1 MLVKNAFRYLF
12 LLLGLLGLLCFPS
25 QSAEAVREGLTICG
39 TSVIP
44 ALFPFFVLT
53 NFFLGS
59 RKSRQPSRLA
69 DKVMRACFGLSGS
82 CMMPLLLSFFGGY
95 PVGASCAVQ
104 QYQKG
109 AISKQDAEHLLLF
122 CNNSGPAFF
131 LGVVGAAV
139 LQDIRFGLLLYLVH
153 ILSAL
158 CCGVLLRSPVENGVK
173 LRRIPA
179 AQPKGGSFLQAI
191 SATCAALLQI
201 SGLILF
207 FSVVLA
213 VLEASGLLAL
223 LSRLLPWIAASELGA
238 ILSGTLELS
247 SGIIRLTACENAAV
261 LCAFFMGWGGI
272 CVHLQAMSFWQP
284 CGLHPRGYFLA
295 KLLHGVISV
304 LFVLLLISPTP
315 LLVVLAAVLFALC
328 AIFPQIRQKWGGN
341 LRGHAV

>member
-12 LLLGLLGLLCFPS
+12 LLLGLLGLLCFPA

-59 RKSRQPSRLA
+59 RKNRQPSRLA
-69 DKVMRACFGLSGS
+69 DKIMQACFGLSGS
-82 CMMPLLLSFFGGY
+82 CMTPLLLSFFGGY
-95 PVGASCAVQ
+95 PVGVSCAVQ

-109 AISKQDAEHLLLF
+109 AISKQEAERLLLF

-131 LGVVGAAV
+131 LGVVGATV
-139 LQDIRFGLLLYLVH
+139 LQNIRFGLLLYLIH
-153 ILSAL
+153 IFSAL
-158 CCGVLLRSPVENGVK
+158 CCGILLRSPVENGVK

-179 AQPKGGSFLQAI
+179 AQAKGGGFLQAI
-191 SATCAALLQI
+191 SASCAALLQI

-223 LSRLLPWIAASELGA
+223 LSRLLPSISASELGA
-238 ILSGTLELS
+238 MLCGALELS
-247 SGIIRLTACENAAV
+247 SGIVRLTACENAAV
-261 LCAFFMGWGGI
+261 LCAFFMGWGGV

-284 CGLHPRGYFLA
+284 CGLRPRGYFLA
-295 KLLHGVISV
+295 KLLHGVISA

-315 LLVVLAAVLFALC
+315 LLATLAAALVVFC
-328 AIFPQIRQKWGGN
+328 AIFPQIRQKRGRN
-341 LRGHAV
+341 LRKHTV

>member
-39 TSVIP
+39 ASVIP

-69 DKVMRACFGLSGS
+69 DKIMHACFGLSGG
-82 CMMPLLLSFFGGY
+82 CMTPLLLSFFGGY

-109 AISKQDAEHLLLF
+109 AISKREAEHLLLF

-131 LGVVGAAV
+131 LGVIGTAV
-139 LQDIRFGLLLYLVH
+139 LRDIRFGLLLYLIH
-153 ILSAL
+153 IFSAL
-158 CCGVLLRSPVENGVK
+158 FCGILLRPPAESGIK

-179 AQPKGGSFLQAI
+179 AQAEGGGFLQAV
-191 SATCAALLQI
+191 SASCAALLQI

-213 VLEASGLLAL
+213 VLEASGLLTL
-223 LSRLLPWIAASELGA
+223 LSRLLPGISVSELGA
-238 ILSGTLELS
+238 MLCGVLELS
-247 SGIIRLTACENAAV
+247 SGIVRLPSCENAAA
-261 LCAFFMGWGGI
+261 LCAFFMGWGGV

-284 CGLHPRGYFLA
+284 CGLRPRGYLLA
-295 KLLHGVISV
+295 KLLHGVVSA

-315 LLVVLAAVLFALC
+315 LLAALAAALVVFC
-328 AIFPQIRQKWGGN
+328 ATFPHIRQKWGGN
-341 LRGHAV
+341 LRRHTV